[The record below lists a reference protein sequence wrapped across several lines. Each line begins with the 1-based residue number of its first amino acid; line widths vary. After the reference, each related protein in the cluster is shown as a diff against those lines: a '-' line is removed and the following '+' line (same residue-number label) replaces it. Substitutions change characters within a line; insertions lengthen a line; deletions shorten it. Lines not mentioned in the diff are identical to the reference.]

1 MLKRHRK
8 LIKEGIAAAHKN
20 ISAKYIQTLFF
31 DIVSCKIHL
40 VAQCFRPCG
49 AMPSRNIGRNAR
61 DNDWAKQIMKV
72 FGETDCRL
80 FNEEMLCLL
89 LINELDL
96 AF

>member
-1 MLKRHRK
+1 
-8 LIKEGIAAAHKN
+8 
-20 ISAKYIQTLFF
+20 
-31 DIVSCKIHL
+31 
-40 VAQCFRPCG
+40 
-49 AMPSRNIGRNAR
+49 MPSRNIGRNAR